1 MVQVIP
7 WSSYTWKSHVDSTKN
22 QITQL
27 EANLTSSRN
36 DLVRIEKEL
45 VQAETLGIADE
56 PLPDNYGET
65 PFGKELR
72 QAKNLCDSEAFSS
85 TTTWAAGDFTFT
97 TSGGSGT

>member
-1 MVQVIP
+1 MTAESSTLRSVAVNSMVQVIP

-27 EANLTSSRN
+27 EAKLTSSRN

-45 VQAETLGIADE
+45 VEAETLGIADE

-65 PFGKELR
+65 PFREGTASGQEPER
-72 QAKNLCDSEAFSS
+72 FR
-85 TTTWAAGDFTFT
+85 DFQ
-97 TSGGSGT
+97 